1 MAEFQLYMFLR
12 MFVDQ
17 TVHAIL
23 PKRSWNIL
31 KLWENTLLGIEVRKV
46 CIYILLYSHS
56 QAHYPTVR

>member
-23 PKRSWNIL
+23 PKGSWNIL
-31 KLWENTLLGIEVRKV
+31 KLFVIKYTIRDR
-46 CIYILLYSHS
+46 S
-56 QAHYPTVR
+56 T